1 MVGSDDIVIPNST
14 AWLADPAA
22 QLLCETIEA
31 EGYKAYFVGGCV
43 RNAILNEP
51 NSDVDLSTDAAPRE
65 VMHLARKADFHAIPT
80 GIEFGTVTV
89 IVDGKPFEVTTFRK
103 DVETDGR
110 RAVVSFSDQ
119 IEDDARRRD
128 FTMNA
133 LYADRSGHLIDPLGG
148 LQDAMN
154 RRLRFIDD
162 PVQRI
167 REDYLRILRFFRFF
181 AWYADPGEGA
191 DPEALNAIANLAD
204 HLGALSVER
213 VGAEMIKLLSAP
225 DPLMALRLMERTGV
239 LAQVL
244 PGAAVDLIGPLLLVE
259 EHLEI
264 NPEPIRRLA
273 ALGVQD
279 AKAQL
284 RLSNA
289 QSKELKNLHEMLAM
303 GTGPRAIGFL
313 LGRTSGASAVALD
326 YAMRAQVPDK
336 TVIEMVDDGSRAQFP
351 VSSKDLAGQYSGP
364 ALGKK
369 LRELQSKWLASD
381 LSLSAEQLLG

>member
-1 MVGSDDIVIPNST
+1 RAQRLDMATVVIETGNVGK
-14 AWLADPAA
+14 ALA
-22 QLLCETIEA
+22 
-31 EGYKAYFVGGCV
+31 
-43 RNAILNEP
+43 
-51 NSDVDLSTDAAPRE
+51 
-65 VMHLARKADFHAIPT
+65 ARLF
-80 GIEFGTVTV
+80 
-89 IVDGKPFEVTTFRK
+89 
-103 DVETDGR
+103 
-110 RAVVSFSDQ
+110 
-119 IEDDARRRD
+119 
-128 FTMNA
+128 
-133 LYADRSGHLIDPLGG
+133 
-148 LQDAMN
+148 
-154 RRLRFIDD
+154 
-162 PVQRI
+162 
-167 REDYLRILRFFRFF
+167 
-181 AWYADPGEGA
+181 
-191 DPEALNAIANLAD
+191 
-204 HLGALSVER
+204 
-213 VGAEMIKLLSAP
+213 
-225 DPLMALRLMERTGV
+225 
-239 LAQVL
+239 
-244 PGAAVDLIGPLLLVE
+244 DLIGPLLLVE